1 MELKLLRE
9 QTTRDYVQGHLYIN
23 GIYFCD
29 TLEDTCRPI
38 RDIRDKIV
46 GRTAI
51 PAGEYPV
58 LWTKSPKFRR
68 YLPELREVPWF
79 SGIRIH
85 AGNTPEDTRGCI
97 LVGKRYRD
105 GFISASKA
113 TLEALCM
120 RISSAIAR
128 GDTCRIIVKDAAPL
142 C

>member
-9 QTTRDYVQGHLYIN
+9 PTTRDYVQGHLYIN
-23 GIYFCD
+23 GSYFCD

-38 RDIRDKIV
+38 RDIRDKVV

-58 LWTKSPKFRR
+58 FWTRSPRFRR

-79 SGIRIH
+79 SGIKIH

-120 RISSAIAR
+120 KISSAIAR
-128 GDTCRIIVKDAAPL
+128 GDTCRIIVKDADPL